1 MPAYG
6 GSESFSGA
14 GSILA
19 INTGTATTPVY
30 TPIGECTKANLTGRN
45 AKVSDCTSFSSGKVS
60 EFLAVMVD
68 SGSIDLTC
76 NYVSS
81 DAGQIQL
88 QSSFS
93 ALAKTLFKLTLPLA
107 PNQVTTSD
115 SYSFAALVTDFSFDV
130 GTEKQIE
137 ITSKLKISGLLNF
150 SAGA

>member
-19 INTGTATTPVY
+19 INNSLTSTPAYV
-30 TPIGECTKANLTGRN
+30 TIGECTKANLTGRT
-45 AKVSDCTSFSSGKVS
+45 AKTSDVTSFSSGKVS
-60 EFLAVMVD
+60 EFIAVMTD
-68 SGSIDLTC
+68 SGSIDLSC

-88 QSSFS
+88 QASFN

-107 PNQVTTSD
+107 PNQTTTPD
-115 SYSFAALVTDFSFDV
+115 SYSFSALVTDFSFDV